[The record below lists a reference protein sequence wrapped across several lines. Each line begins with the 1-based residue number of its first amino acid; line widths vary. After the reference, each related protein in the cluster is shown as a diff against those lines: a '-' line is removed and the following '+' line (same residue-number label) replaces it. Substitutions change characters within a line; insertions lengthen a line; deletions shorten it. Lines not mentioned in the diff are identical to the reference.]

1 MAVVALCATCA
12 QAELVGHWSLDEGT
26 GTVAHDGT
34 GNGHD
39 GELIGSP
46 QWIEAYYG
54 MGLEFAGS
62 PDKVDIP
69 YSAQL
74 NPETAFSLSL
84 WANPD
89 SSGSGHRS
97 PITSRDDYP
106 QRGYIIYIEPGNTW
120 QYWLGIGSWNNT
132 QGPAVVFDEWTHV
145 GATYDN
151 GAKKFYI
158 NGELVAEGSGVITPN
173 TQQVLRIGGG
183 ATEGAG
189 NYFWV
194 GGIDDVAV
202 FDHTLTDAEILKA
215 MKGLAPPEL
224 AANPSPEDA
233 VVDVPRDVM
242 LAWEAGEFAAK
253 HDVYFGTTF
262 EDVNTASVANPLDVL
277 VAQGQTDSA
286 YDAGVLAFGQTYF
299 WRVDEVNGAP
309 DNTVF
314 AGNVWSFTVEP
325 TAIPVETITVTASSS
340 NAANMGPENTINGVG
355 LNELDQHSTEGTDM
369 WLSGMGDPTPSIQ
382 YEFDKAY
389 KLDEML
395 VWNSNQLIESFVG
408 LGAKDVVIEH
418 STDGVEWM
426 TLEGASQFAQ
436 ATGSP
441 TYTANTV
448 VDFGGALAK
457 FVKITVNAGYGMLPQ
472 YGLSEVRFL
481 YIPTFARELEPA
493 DGITVDGANVALS
506 WRAGREAVSHE
517 VYLGTDPADLPLV
530 ATTSEAAYAASGL
543 NYSTTYYW
551 SITEVNQAEDVTAYA
566 GDVSSFVTP
575 DFGTVDDFDQYD
587 DNCNRIF
594 FAWEDGLGHS
604 GGDDIEGCDVPASNG
619 NGGGS
624 IVGNAQAPF
633 AEKTIVTAGS
643 SQSLPFNYDNAFGP
657 SEARLT
663 LNGQDWTA
671 SEVQALSL
679 AFYGTAG
686 NTGTLYVKINNV
698 KVVNDGATSS
708 LVLEGWQI
716 WNIDLS
722 ALSGLQ
728 NVTSLTIG
736 VDGGSAAGMLYID
749 DIRLYPSAPA
759 PISEWRVS
767 ASSDDGEEHDL
778 DFGTMESLTS
788 SDLEMPYEQSID
800 DPGHQMVGCR
810 WAGIPIPQGASIT
823 EAWVQFSAD
832 SVGGAGQDAAVS
844 LIIEGQLSPDPATF
858 TSTALDISARPKT
871 TASVVWDVPE
881 WPTVHAQGPEERT
894 PDISSIIQEIV
905 NQPGWAGQAIVLTF
919 SDNPA
924 NPSQGYREPESFDGG
939 GETDA
944 PLLHIVYE

>member
-1 MAVVALCATCA
+1 MKRVVLRRRSVMLKKLMCVMTVVALGAGFA
-12 QAELVGHWSLDEGT
+12 QAELVGHWSLDEGA

-39 GELIGSP
+39 GELIGAP

-54 MGLEFAGS
+54 MGLQFAGS

-69 YSAQL
+69 HSAQL

-84 WANPD
+84 WVNPD

-97 PITSRDDYP
+97 PITSRDDFP

-132 QGPAVVFDEWTHV
+132 QGPDVVFDEWTHL

-151 GAKKFYI
+151 GAKMFYI

-173 TQQVLRIGGG
+173 TAQPLRIGAG

-202 FDHTLTDAEILKA
+202 FDHTLTGAEIQRA

-233 VVDVPRDVM
+233 VVDVPRSVM
-242 LAWEAGEFAAK
+242 LAWEAGEFAAT
-253 HDVYFGTTF
+253 HDVYFGTIF
-262 EDVNTASVANPLDVL
+262 EDVNTATVANPLGVL
-277 VAQGQTDSA
+277 VAPGQTDTV
-286 YDAGVLAFGQTYF
+286 YDAGILAFGQTYF

-325 TAIPVETITVTASSS
+325 LAIPVETITVTASSS
-340 NAANMGPENTINGVG
+340 NAATMGPENTINGIG

-408 LGAKDVVIEH
+408 LGAKDVVVEY
-418 STDGVEWM
+418 SADGTEWVVM
-426 TLEGASQFAQ
+426 EGATQFTQ

-441 TYTANTV
+441 TYTANTM

-457 FVKITVNAGYGMLPQ
+457 LVKITVNAGYGMLPQ

-493 DGITVDGANVALS
+493 DASTVDGANVALA

-517 VYLGTDPADLPLV
+517 VYLGTDSADLPLV
-530 ATTSEAAYAASGL
+530 ATTSDAAYTANGL
-543 NYSTTYYW
+543 NYATTYYW
-551 SITEVNQAEDVTAYA
+551 SVTEVNEAEAVAAYA
-566 GDVSSFVTP
+566 GDVSSFITP

-587 DNCNRIF
+587 DKCNRIF

-604 GGDDIEGCDVPASNG
+604 GGDDIEGCEVSASNG

-679 AFYGTAG
+679 AFYGAAG
-686 NTGTLYVKINNV
+686 NTGTLYVKINNT
-698 KVVNDGATSS
+698 KVANDGATSS
-708 LVLEGWQI
+708 LVLEEWQT

-749 DIRLYPSAPA
+749 DIRL
-759 PISEWRVS
+759 
-767 ASSDDGEEHDL
+767 
-778 DFGTMESLTS
+778 
-788 SDLEMPYEQSID
+788 
-800 DPGHQMVGCR
+800 
-810 WAGIPIPQGASIT
+810 
-823 EAWVQFSAD
+823 
-832 SVGGAGQDAAVS
+832 
-844 LIIEGQLSPDPATF
+844 SP
-858 TSTALDISARPKT
+858 
-871 TASVVWDVPE
+871 
-881 WPTVHAQGPEERT
+881 
-894 PDISSIIQEIV
+894 
-905 NQPGWAGQAIVLTF
+905 
-919 SDNPA
+919 
-924 NPSQGYREPESFDGG
+924 
-939 GETDA
+939 
-944 PLLHIVYE
+944 